1 MDLVTLAVAKKYT
14 DKAIVQAA
22 VGDIDVE
29 VYVKE
34 KVDEVVGDV
43 SEKFNTLEKIEDE
56 VDKKVDKVDGK
67 GLSTNDFTNEYKNK
81 VDSALQ
87 SYTEIDPTV
96 PAWAKNATKPTYTYS
111 EITGAPTIPTKTS
124 ELNNDSGFLTGY
136 TETDPTVPAWAKAA
150 SKPKYTASEVDAVP
164 TTRTVN
170 GKALSGDITLSAS
183 DVKALPDTTSIPT
196 TLAGLTEDATHRLVT
211 DSEKTSWNAKS
222 NFSGNYNDLTN
233 KPTIPSIDG
242 LATEEYVDTV
252 VANKE
257 FILNS
262 TTEGSTKKFRVT
274 VDDTGV
280 LTAIEITE

>member
-1 MDLVTLAVAKKYT
+1 MDLATLAVAKKYT

-56 VDKKVDKVDGK
+56 VAKKVDKVDGK

-81 VDSALQ
+81 VDS
-87 SYTEIDPTV
+87 
-96 PAWAKNATKPTYTYS
+96 
-111 EITGAPTIPTKTS
+111 
-124 ELNNDSGFLTGY
+124 Y
-136 TETDPTVPAWAKAA
+136 TETDPTVPAWAKADK
-150 SKPKYTASEVDAVP
+150 KPTYTASEVGAVP

-170 GKALSGDITLSAS
+170 GKALSGNITLSAT
-183 DVKALPDTTSIPT
+183 DVKALPDTTTIPT
-196 TLAGLTEDATHRLVT
+196 TLAGLTEDATHRVVT
-211 DSEKTSWNAKS
+211 DTEKAAWNAKS
-222 NFSGNYNDLTN
+222 TFSGNYNDLTN
-233 KPTIPSIDG
+233 KPTIPSIAG
-242 LATEEYVDTV
+242 LATTVYVDNAI
-252 VANKE
+252 ANKE

-274 VDDTGV
+274 VDDTGT
-280 LTAIEITE
+280 LTAVEVTE